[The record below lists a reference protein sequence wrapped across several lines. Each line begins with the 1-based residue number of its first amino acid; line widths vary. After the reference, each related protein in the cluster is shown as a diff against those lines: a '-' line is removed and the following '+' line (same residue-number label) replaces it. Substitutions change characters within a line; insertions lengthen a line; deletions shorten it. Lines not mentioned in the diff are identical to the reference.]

1 MKKKIKILFFGL
13 GSIGQRHLS
22 NTVKLLKNNVEI
34 SAFRKIKKKFII
46 PKKGKKLSGDIEK
59 KFNIKLFDNIN
70 QIKNKDVDI
79 IFITN
84 PSSLHLK
91 TVLKLKKLK
100 NKYIF
105 IEKPLDSSL
114 NLINKLN
121 VLINKNNL
129 RIFVGYNLRFHSC
142 VIKLLEILNKN
153 KMGRI
158 YQSTF
163 YYGDDLRKW
172 HIYEDYTKS
181 YAAKKNLG
189 GGIVLSSI
197 HEFDLM
203 INIFKKTKFINSH
216 NAKVSNLKMDVED
229 FSISNFENE
238 IFGQKIL
245 STVNLNCFQRNKER
259 YIKILFENGEIYADL
274 IEYEVRVKKNE
285 KIKKFK
291 FKKENNLMYLNEL
304 KFFLNLVIKNKKI
317 PNKFNHLNAIKSLQL
332 ALKVRS

>member
-1 MKKKIKILFFGL
+1 MKKKLKILFFGL

-22 NTVKLLKNNVEI
+22 NTIKLLNNNAEI

-59 KFNIKLFDNIN
+59 KFSIKLFDKIN

-84 PSSLHLK
+84 PSSLHLN
-91 TVLKLKKLK
+91 TVLKLKNLK
-100 NKYIF
+100 NKFIF

-114 NLINKLN
+114 NLINKFNL
-121 VLINKNNL
+121 LISKNNL
-129 RIFVGYNLRFHSC
+129 RVFVGYNLRFNSC

-153 KMGRI
+153 KLGRI

-163 YYGDDLRKW
+163 YYGDNLREW
-172 HIYEDYTKS
+172 HSYEDYTKS
-181 YAAKKNLG
+181 YAAKKKLG

-203 INIFKKTKFINSH
+203 INIFQKTKFINSH
-216 NAKVSNLKMDVED
+216 NAKISNLKMDVED

-238 IFGQKIL
+238 IFGQKLI
-245 STVNLNCFQRNKER
+245 STVNINCFQRNKER
-259 YIKILFENGEIYADL
+259 YIKILFEKGEIHADL
-274 IEYEVRVKKNE
+274 IKYEVRVKKN
-285 KIKKFK
+285 KTLKKFK
-291 FKKENNLMYLNEL
+291 FKKDNNLMYLNEL
-304 KFFLNLVIKNKKI
+304 KFFLDLVIKNKKI
-317 PNKFNHLNAIKSLQL
+317 PKKFNHQNAIKSLEL
-332 ALKVRS
+332 ALKVKS